1 MTITDPISD
10 MLTRLRNAI
19 AVKHTVVKLPYSK
32 LKLAILEILSKEGM
46 VSEVNKVG
54 RGIAKSLEVT
64 LKYDENGD
72 STIHE
77 LERISKP
84 SSRVYLKATDIYSPK
99 NRYGFY
105 VISTS
110 KGLMTSK
117 DARKNKLGGEVLLSI
132 W

>member
-32 LKLAILEILSKEGM
+32 LKLAVLEILSKEG
-46 VSEVNKVG
+46 VISEVNKVG
-54 RGIAKSLEVT
+54 RGVAKSLEVT
-64 LKYDENGD
+64 LKYDDNGMPL
-72 STIHE
+72 IHE
-77 LERISKP
+77 LERFSKP
-84 SSRVYLKATDIYSPK
+84 SIRVYLKANEIYSPK

-117 DARKNKLGGEVLLSI
+117 DARKNHLGGEVLLSI

>member
-19 AVKHTVVKLPYSK
+19 AVKHTNTKLPYSK
-32 LKLAILEILSKEGM
+32 LKLAILDILSKEGM
-46 VSEVNKVG
+46 IGEVSKVG
-54 RGIAKSLEVT
+54 RGTTKSLEVI
-64 LKYDENGD
+64 LKYENGQPV
-72 STIHE
+72 IHE
-77 LERISKP
+77 VERISKP
-84 SSRVYLKATDIYSPK
+84 SNRVYLKATDIYSPK

-105 VISTS
+105 IISTS

-117 DARKNKLGGEVLLSI
+117 DARKNHLGGEVLLSI

>member
-1 MTITDPISD
+1 MIITDPISD

-32 LKLAILEILSKEGM
+32 LKLAVLDVLLKEGM
-46 VSEVNKVG
+46 LSEVNKVG
-54 RGIAKSLEVT
+54 RGISKSLEVT
-64 LKYDENGD
+64 LKYDESGD
-72 STIHE
+72 SVIHE

-84 SSRVYLKATDIYSPK
+84 SNRVYVKATDIYSPK

-110 KGLMTSK
+110 RGLMTSK

>member
-19 AVKHTVVKLPYSK
+19 AVKHTNTKLPYSK

-46 VSEVNKVG
+46 VGEVSKVG
-54 RGIAKSLEVT
+54 RGTTKSLEVL
-64 LKYDENGD
+64 LKYDDGQ
-72 STIHE
+72 SVIHE

-84 SSRVYLKATDIYSPK
+84 SNRVYLKATDIYSPK

-105 VISTS
+105 IISTS

-117 DARKNKLGGEVLLSI
+117 DARKNHLGGEVLLSI

>member
-19 AVKHTVVKLPYSK
+19 AVKHTNAKLPYSK
-32 LKLAILEILSKEGM
+32 LKLAILEILAKESMIGE
-46 VSEVNKVG
+46 VSKVG
-54 RGIAKSLEVT
+54 RGTTKSLEIV
-64 LKYDENGD
+64 LKYDDNN
-72 STIHE
+72 SSVIHE

-84 SSRVYLKATDIYSPK
+84 SNRVYLKATDIYSPK

-105 VISTS
+105 IISTS

-117 DARKNKLGGEVLLSI
+117 DARKNHLGGEVLLSI

>member
-19 AVKHTVVKLPYSK
+19 AVKHTIVKLPYSK

-46 VSEVNKVG
+46 ITEVNKVG
-54 RGIAKSLEVT
+54 RGVAKSLEVT
-64 LKYDENGD
+64 LGYDANGD
-72 STIHE
+72 PLVHE

-84 SSRVYLKATDIYSPK
+84 SNRVYMKATEIYSPK

-105 VISTS
+105 IISTS

-117 DARKNKLGGEVLLSI
+117 DTRKNKLGGEVLLSI

>member
-19 AVKHTVVKLPYSK
+19 AVKHTNTKLPYSK
-32 LKLAILEILSKEGM
+32 LKLAILEILAKEGM
-46 VSEVNKVG
+46 VGEVSKVG
-54 RGIAKSLEVT
+54 RGTTKSLEVT
-64 LKYDENGD
+64 LKYDDGQ
-72 STIHE
+72 SVIHE
-77 LERISKP
+77 VERISKP
-84 SSRVYLKATDIYSPK
+84 SNRIYLKATDIYSPK

-105 VISTS
+105 IISTS

-117 DARKNKLGGEVLLSI
+117 DARKNHLGGEVLLSI

>member
-19 AVKHTVVKLPYSK
+19 AVKHTNTKLPYSK
-32 LKLAILEILSKEGM
+32 LKLAILEILAKEGM
-46 VSEVNKVG
+46 VGEVSKVG
-54 RGIAKSLEVT
+54 RGTTKSLEIT
-64 LKYDENGD
+64 LKYDDGQ
-72 STIHE
+72 SVIHE
-77 LERISKP
+77 VERISKP
-84 SSRVYLKATDIYSPK
+84 SNRIYLKATDIYSPK

-105 VISTS
+105 IISTS

-117 DARKNKLGGEVLLSI
+117 DARKNHLGGEVLLSI

>member
-32 LKLAILEILSKEGM
+32 LKLAVLEILSKEGM

>member
-19 AVKHTVVKLPYSK
+19 AVKHTNTKLPYSK

-46 VSEVNKVG
+46 VGEVSKVG
-54 RGIAKSLEVT
+54 RGTTKSLEVI
-64 LKYDENGD
+64 LKYDDGQ
-72 STIHE
+72 SVIHE
-77 LERISKP
+77 IERISKP
-84 SSRVYLKATDIYSPK
+84 SNRIYLKATDIYSPK

-105 VISTS
+105 IISTS

-117 DARKNKLGGEVLLSI
+117 DARKNHLGGEVLLSI

>member
-19 AVKHTVVKLPYSK
+19 AVKHTIVKLPYSK

-46 VSEVNKVG
+46 ITEVNKVG
-54 RGIAKSLEVT
+54 RGVAKSLEVT
-64 LKYDENGD
+64 LGYDANGD
-72 STIHE
+72 SLIHE

-84 SSRVYLKATDIYSPK
+84 SNRVYMKTTEIYSPK

-105 VISTS
+105 IISTS

-117 DARKNKLGGEVLLSI
+117 DTRKNKLGGEVLLSI

>member
-84 SSRVYLKATDIYSPK
+84 SSRVYLKAADIYSPK

>member
-19 AVKHTVVKLPYSK
+19 AVKHTIVKLPYSK

-46 VSEVNKVG
+46 ITEVNKVG
-54 RGIAKSLEVT
+54 RGVAKSLEVT
-64 LKYDENGD
+64 LGYDANGD
-72 STIHE
+72 SLIHE

-84 SSRVYLKATDIYSPK
+84 SNRVYKKATEIYSPK

-105 VISTS
+105 IISTS

-117 DARKNKLGGEVLLSI
+117 DTRKNKLGGEVLLSI